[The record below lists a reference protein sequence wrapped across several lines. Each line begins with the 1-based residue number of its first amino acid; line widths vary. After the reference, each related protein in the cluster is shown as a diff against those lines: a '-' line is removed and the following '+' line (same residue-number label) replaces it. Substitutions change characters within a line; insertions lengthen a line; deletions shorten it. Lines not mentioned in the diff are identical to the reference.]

1 MKTFIKIFFPFF
13 VAFTTTFSQTTVGK
27 YGGEFLSLGVGSRS
41 FAMGGASVALVNDVT
56 AGYWNPS
63 ALTSL
68 QHTQLALMHEER
80 FGNFLNY
87 DYASVGFPMENNSA
101 LGISAIRLAADN
113 NYDTRGALIDVNT
126 GQTITNINN
135 PNARIDPSK
144 IKTFS
149 VADVAIYLSYA
160 KQQFDNLSLGANVKL
175 IRRDNAEYNAFGVG
189 FDVSAK
195 YFVNEDFFLGA
206 NFQDVTTTFLSWNTG
221 RNELISPTLKIGGA
235 YFIDAFGGQ
244 IAPAVD
250 FDVRFENRKYASN
263 FHLGGISFDAH
274 SGVEYIYHQM
284 LAFRAGYSEIGQLT
298 YGGGIHLGKFL
309 IDYSFMQFSAT
320 NQFNTHR
327 ISLLFSLHTQQ

>member
-1 MKTFIKIFFPFF
+1 MP
-13 VAFTTTFSQTTVGK
+13 VFSQTTIGK

-68 QHTQLALMHEER
+68 RNTQLALMHEER
-80 FGNFLNY
+80 FGNILNY
-87 DYASVGFPMENNSA
+87 DYVSVGLPFENNSA

-113 NYDTRGALIDVNT
+113 NFDTRGALIDVNT

-135 PNARIDPSK
+135 PNARIDVSK
-144 IKTFS
+144 VKTFS
-149 VADVAIYLSYA
+149 VADVAIFFSYA

-175 IRRDNAEYNAFGVG
+175 IRRDNAEFNAFGIG
-189 FDVSAK
+189 FDVSAQ
-195 YFVNEDFFLGA
+195 YSVNENFLLGA

-235 YFIDAFGGQ
+235 YLFDVIGGQ
-244 IAPAVD
+244 FAPAVD
-250 FDVRFENRKYASN
+250 FDVRFENRQYASN
-263 FHLGGISFDAH
+263 FHLGGMSFDVH
-274 SGVEYIYHQM
+274 TGVEYLYKKL

-298 YGGGIHLGKFL
+298 YGGGIHLGKML

-327 ISLLFSLHTQQ
+327 ISLLFSFESQSNILKTQ